1 MTKSHVKGHKRA
13 PRLPG
18 HLLSK
23 DSFTSP
29 GSPEH
34 VSERPCSPTSS
45 VETSSVLDFDDRL
58 SDVSHMGART
68 GFTRL
73 TQSPLMHSAI
83 VQGTA
88 PKARV
93 KSSALNPVMPT
104 IKSVLGLGGP
114 AAATQQED
122 SNLRTSLSS
131 ASGESASIDGS
142 LEQLTKSEKKVSD
155 SPVEHTC
162 QKWRARGI
170 SAYSSEHCRHQLKLR
185 LACRC
190 QA

>member
-1 MTKSHVKGHKRA
+1 MTKSHVKGQKRA

-23 DSFTSP
+23 DSFTTSP

-93 KSSALNPVMPT
+93 KSSAMNPVIPT

-122 SNLRTSLSS
+122 SNLRTSLSR
-131 ASGESASIDGS
+131 ASGESASINRS
-142 LEQLTKSEKKVSD
+142 LEQLTKSDKRSHIPLSNTHANSGV
-155 SPVEHTC
+155 H
-162 QKWRARGI
+162 GGYLHI
-170 SAYSSEHCRHQLKLR
+170 LR
-185 LACRC
+185 NTACTS
-190 QA
+190 